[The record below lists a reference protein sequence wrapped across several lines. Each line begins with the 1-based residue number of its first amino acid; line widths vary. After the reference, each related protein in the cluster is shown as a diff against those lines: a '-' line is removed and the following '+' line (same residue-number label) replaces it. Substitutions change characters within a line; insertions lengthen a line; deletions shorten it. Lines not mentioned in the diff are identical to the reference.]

1 MASIKLMYIYA
12 KYADIMYKYTNVIG
26 GINMKK
32 IITMFLAFLMVS
44 SVIAGCGSKPDSNSN
59 SQTSTGVKVIDI
71 QLTQEE
77 YAFGVDKNQPELLE
91 EVNKFIAEIQSNGT
105 FEKILDKYFGD
116 GTPEPVTSAE
126 LDSSKDQLV
135 VATNA
140 AFEPFEY
147 MEGDKFYGI
156 DMEIAKLLADHLGQE
171 LVISNMEFE
180 SVCLSVGQ
188 SKADIAMSGLTIK
201 EDRKE
206 YVNFT
211 NKYYDAAQKLIV
223 KADDSTFDNA
233 KTKEDVE
240 KILSELKSD
249 TKIGVQTGTTGQFYV
264 EGDDEWG
271 FDGYDV
277 ECVGY
282 KAGSLAVQDMI
293 NGNIT
298 YVIID
303 EAPANSITKAIN
315 ELN

>member
-1 MASIKLMYIYA
+1 
-12 KYADIMYKYTNVIG
+12 
-26 GINMKK
+26 MKK
-32 IITMFLAFLMVS
+32 ISTLFLIILMVS
-44 SVIAGCGSKPDSNSN
+44 MVITGCGSKAGS
-59 SQTSTGVKVIDI
+59 GVKVIDI

-77 YAFGVDKNQPELLE
+77 YAFGVDKNQPELLD
-91 EVNKFIAEIQSNGT
+91 EVNKFIAKIQSDGT
-105 FEKILDKYFGD
+105 FEKILNKYFGD
-116 GTPEPVTSAE
+116 GTPEPVISGA

-140 AFEPFEY
+140 AFEPFEF
-147 MEGDKFYGI
+147 MAGDKYLGV
-156 DMEIAKLLADHLGQE
+156 DMEIAKLLADHLGKE

-188 SKADIAMSGLTIK
+188 SKADIAMAGLTIK

-223 KADDSTFDNA
+223 KANDNTFDGA
-233 KTKEDVE
+233 KSAEDIE
-240 KILSELKSD
+240 AILSKLKSD

-264 EGDDEWG
+264 EGDADWG
-271 FDGYDV
+271 FDGFDV
-277 ECVGY
+277 VSVGY
-282 KAGSLAVQDMI
+282 KAGSLAVQDML
-293 NGNIT
+293 NGNIA

-303 EAPANSITKAIN
+303 EAPANSIVKAIN